1 MRVGIGYDIH
11 PLTDGRPLVLGGV
24 VVPYPRGLRGHS
36 DSDVLTHALIDAMLG
51 AAALGTIGG
60 HFPDGDPRFAG
71 VSSLVLLDET
81 RRLVEDAGYRVVNVD
96 TVIIAQEPR
105 LQAHLGPMARTLAG
119 RLGLDAGCVGVKATS
134 PEGLGALGRVEG
146 IAAQAV
152 VLLEDRPGGIS
163 RRPAA
168 VRGARATP
176 GTRAHRPGP
185 PR

>member
-11 PLTDGRPLVLGGV
+11 PLIEGRPLVLGGV
-24 VVPYPRGLRGHS
+24 VVPHPRGLRGHS
-36 DSDVLTHALIDAMLG
+36 DADVLVHALIDAMLG

-71 VSSLVLLDET
+71 VSSLLLLDEA
-81 RRLVEDAGYRVVNVD
+81 RRLVEGAGYRVVNVD

-105 LQAHLGPMARTLAG
+105 LQPHLEPMARTLAG
-119 RLGLDAGCVGVKATS
+119 HLGLDVRRVGVKATS
-134 PEGLGALGRVEG
+134 PEGLGALGRLEG

-152 VLLEDRPGGIS
+152 VLLEDRSEGREGRPHDRGTAPGRS
-163 RRPAA
+163 D
-168 VRGARATP
+168 V
-176 GTRAHRPGP
+176 AHEL